1 MKVYIDSGE
10 NGVIGTT
17 KMTVKGKD
25 GTLLKN
31 NELIDSQIITGDFD
45 FLGVGSLY
53 IRWGGDDV
61 TSAITTAADEY
72 EIELWGS
79 SLDATVS
86 SVGSIRM
93 TRR

>member
-1 MKVYIDSGE
+1 
-10 NGVIGTT
+10 
-17 KMTVKGKD
+17 MTVNGKNS
-25 GTLLKN
+25 TLLKTDT
-31 NELIDSQIITGDFD
+31 LIDSEVITGDFQY
-45 FLGVGSLY
+45 LGVGSLY

-61 TSAITTAADEY
+61 VTAITTAADEY

-79 SLDATVS
+79 SLDSTVS

>member
-1 MKVYIDSGE
+1 
-10 NGVIGTT
+10 
-17 KMTVKGKD
+17 MTVLGKSS
-25 GTLLKN
+25 TLLKTDT
-31 NELIDSQIITGDFD
+31 LVDSEIITGDFMG
-45 FLGVGSLY
+45 LGVGSLM
-53 IRWGGDDV
+53 IRWSGDDV

-86 SVGSIRM
+86 SVGSIVM